1 MNMNLR
7 LQPKMVKP
15 IEEKLQC
22 LSTWTTVIF
31 VITVLVLVITIC
43 NVVLTLSIRNNSIP
57 HTYQIFGTG
66 SDVEPGP
73 GLPPPFSP
81 TFGALAKGSFTV
93 GDCCLKWELLYLNF
107 TQLPTS
113 LNLHG
118 LLYKDND
125 TAPMLENLIGME
137 DKELPDGFLIR
148 KKQHVGILRRCRPN
162 AIGNQRLKK
171 STKDPV
177 DFACLEA
184 PEISLGRYLFFCPL
198 ETKER

>member
-1 MNMNLR
+1 
-7 LQPKMVKP
+7 MVKP

-137 DKELPDGFLIR
+137 DKELPDGFLIG
-148 KKQHVGILRRCRPN
+148 KKCFEITYELEHAIISRPEDFYLQIN
-162 AIGNQRLKK
+162 TLKF
-171 STKDPV
+171 SDGAVRMP
-177 DFACLEA
+177 
-184 PEISLGRYLFFCPL
+184 LGTRG
-198 ETKER
+198 